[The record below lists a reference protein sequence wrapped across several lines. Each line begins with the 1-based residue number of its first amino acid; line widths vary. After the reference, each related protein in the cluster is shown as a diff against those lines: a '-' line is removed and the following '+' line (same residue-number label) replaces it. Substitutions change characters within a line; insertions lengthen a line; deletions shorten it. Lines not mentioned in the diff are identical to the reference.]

1 MTWPN
6 VFIVGVGKAGTSS
19 LSSYMAQHP
28 DVYVSPVKEP
38 HFFSD
43 VAPRLT
49 PAIKDERAYL
59 RLFARAHDKK
69 VRLEASISYFWDE
82 ASAAAIKRAVPEAKA
97 IVVLRAPVA
106 RAYSHYWHAVRY
118 GDEARPFM
126 AAIEDELAGRP
137 YVHNGR
143 PADPYVRCSRYV
155 DDLRRFRAVFGDDLL
170 VLLLEDLVARPREG
184 LATVFEFVG
193 VDPEPAE
200 HVDLSAL
207 NEFALPRSRLA
218 ARMLN
223 SSHARR
229 LARAVVPR
237 ALRSRVER
245 AFLAPDASRPPM
257 DDDARALLERE
268 LGRERPELERFLGRP
283 LPW

>member
-19 LSSYMAQHP
+19 LCNYMAQHP
-28 DVYVSPVKEP
+28 DVFVSPVKEP

-59 RLFARAHDKK
+59 RLFSRAGDKR

-82 ASAAAIKRAVPEAKA
+82 GSAAAIKRAVPDAKA
-97 IVVLRAPVA
+97 IVVLREPVA

-118 GDEARPFM
+118 GDETRSFA

-137 YVHNGR
+137 YEHSGR

-155 DDLRRFRAVFGDDLL
+155 DDLRRFRAVFAEDLH
-170 VLLLEDLVARPREG
+170 VVALEDLIARPQEG

-193 VDPEPAE
+193 VDPQPAKD
-200 HVDLSAL
+200 VDPAAL

-223 SSHARR
+223 SPHTRHA
-229 LARAVVPR
+229 ARAVVPR

-257 DDDARALLERE
+257 DEGARRLLERE
-268 LGRERPELERFLGRP
+268 FNQERLELERFLGRR